1 MAREPASTQQEGA
14 EPDRYGLT
22 PHPRERFDLVGHG
35 EAERAFLDAW
45 RAGRLHHAWLIG
57 GPRGIGK
64 ATFAYRVARFLLA
77 NPDPAAAPAVRDLAV
92 APDHPVARKVAA
104 LSHPDLVVLRRTPG
118 TDKKG
123 PSSTIAIDSV
133 RRALAVFASTAGAGG
148 YRICIVDSAEDLNV
162 ASANALLKVV
172 EEPPPRSIF
181 LIVSHSPGRVMA
193 TIRSRCRKLTLGELA
208 PDEIETVVEGLGA
221 PWDAIEPGLR
231 ARAAALAQG
240 SVQGALE
247 LLDEERIAL
256 VERVRAMLARLPA
269 LDMREVLGLAEL
281 CAGRD
286 GEEAF
291 AALMATIDMF
301 VTQTIH
307 ARAAEGAAR
316 LAPLVEVWE
325 KSRGA
330 AREAQVLNLDRRPLV
345 LSIFNDLAGA
355 LRHGEAA

>member
-1 MAREPASTQQEGA
+1 MAREPVSAQEMEA
-14 EPDRYGLT
+14 DRYGLA
-22 PHPRERFDLVGHG
+22 PHPRERFDLVGHE
-35 EAERAFLDAW
+35 EAERSFLDAW

-77 NPDPAAAPAVRDLAV
+77 YPDPAAAPDVQDLTV
-92 APDHPVARKVAA
+92 APDHPVARNVTA

-123 PSSTIAIDSV
+123 PSSVIAIDSV
-133 RRALAVFASTAGAGG
+133 RRALAVFGSTAGAGG
-148 YRICIVDSAEDLNV
+148 YRVCIVDSAEDLNV

-181 LIVSHSPGRVMA
+181 LIVSHSPGRVLA
-193 TIRSRCRKLTLGELA
+193 TIRSRCRKLTLGELT
-208 PDEIETVVEGLGA
+208 PGDIERVMQRLGP
-221 PWDAIEPGLR
+221 PWDAIDPALR

-256 VERVRAMLARLPA
+256 VERVQGMLVRLPA
-269 LDMREVLGLAEL
+269 VDLREVLALAEL
-281 CAGRD
+281 TAGRD

-291 AALMATIDMF
+291 ATLMATIDMF
-301 VTQTIH
+301 VTRTIH
-307 ARAAEGAAR
+307 ERAAEGAAR